1 MLCCHVVKCRVQ
13 LPKCAERS
21 FLCHEECFSS
31 QVEPPDAASSG
42 YVVHEKGVQHT
53 MPTNVLP
60 VGSLVDV
67 TSYGPFRG
75 LKGNIQAVNTIADE
89 SDELFCFYLVALEG
103 TQLQMPIWFEH
114 HEVEPVEVV
123 ASLSVDLQ
131 GNT

>member
-1 MLCCHVVKCRVQ
+1 
-13 LPKCAERS
+13 
-21 FLCHEECFSS
+21 
-31 QVEPPDAASSG
+31 
-42 YVVHEKGVQHT
+42 

-60 VGSLVDV
+60 VGSLVDA
-67 TSYGPFRG
+67 TNYGPFRG
-75 LKGNIQAVNTIADE
+75 LRGTIQAVNTIADE

-114 HEVEPVEVV
+114 HEVEAVEVV